1 MRDLLGVV
9 DAATRALGSLRI
21 RYVIVGGVAVNVLGR
36 ARSTL
41 DVDIIAEFRVGSAAR
56 LESAFRKQGFRIREE
71 EIVDALRE
79 RSHFTVFDTRSE
91 YHLDCKG
98 TYSKHER
105 RALRERRR
113 MKAGRRF
120 LYFDSPENLI
130 LMKLAFGSDQDY
142 LDAVAVFVR
151 QRPRIDLARL
161 ASRAIEMGLAQ
172 SWRSFRERV
181 ERMEEE
187 TESE

>member
-9 DAATRALGSLRI
+9 DAATRALASLRI

-36 ARSTL
+36 ARSTF
-41 DVDIIAEFRVGSAAR
+41 DVDIIAEFRVETAAQ
-56 LESAFRKQGFRIREE
+56 LEAEFRKRGFRVQTKDI
-71 EIVDALRE
+71 IDALRE

-91 YHLDCKG
+91 YRLDCKG
-98 TYSKHER
+98 VYSGHER
-105 RALRERRR
+105 RAVDERRR

-120 LYFDSPENLI
+120 LYVDSPENLI

-151 QRPRIDLARL
+151 QRSRINVARL
-161 ASRAIEMGLAQ
+161 ESRARGMGLFQA
-172 SWRSFRERV
+172 WRSFRKRV
-181 ERMEEE
+181 RRIEEE
-187 TESE
+187 TERE